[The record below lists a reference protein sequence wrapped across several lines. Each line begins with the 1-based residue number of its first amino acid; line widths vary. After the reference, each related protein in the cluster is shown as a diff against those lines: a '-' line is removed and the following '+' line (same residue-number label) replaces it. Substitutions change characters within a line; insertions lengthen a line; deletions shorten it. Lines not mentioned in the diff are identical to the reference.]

1 MLKGSVVWDFCEG
14 SFQWR
19 DCPVISFVPCCC
31 LGCRCSGWSS
41 SSPLGPWGQASHS
54 KGDSGKWGR
63 RHLSLWSLKGVPYRS
78 RTAYFWVS
86 FRWKKNKFLMCSSY
100 CCFFS
105 FKENPFYLFIY
116 LFSAVL
122 GLHCCMWA
130 SLWRVGAT
138 LHCGAWTSHFGGFS
152 CCGAWALGAQVSITA
167 APGLSR
173 CGVWV

>member
-63 RHLSLWSLKGVPYRS
+63 RHLNLWSLKGVPYRS

-100 CCFFS
+100 CCFFF

-116 LFSAVL
+116 LFIFGCAGSPLLRVSVTVAS
-122 GLHCCMWA
+122 GGYS
-130 SLWRVGAT
+130 SLWRVG
-138 LHCGAWTSHFGGFS
+138 FS
-152 CCGAWALGAQVSITA
+152 FRWLLLLWSVG
-167 APGLSR
+167 SR
-173 CGVWV
+173 CPGFRNCSTWAQ